1 MCDGKGTTY
10 FRNSAHATGEKGDF
24 RLSDVHFLPVRPA
37 VGSSQGI
44 LCSSQCILRS
54 SQALF
59 RSAVGFCERRPW
71 GFVSVGFRDLG
82 A

>member
-1 MCDGKGTTY
+1 MCDGKGTTS

-37 VGSSQGI
+37 VD
-44 LCSSQCILRS
+44 SSQCILRS
-54 SQALF
+54 SLALF